1 MLMRRKRPE
10 KFRTDCVVSPT
21 APCPIGHG
29 WLMLHRMKF
38 DARTESI

>member
-1 MLMRRKRPE
+1 MIAL
-10 KFRTDCVVSPT
+10 FLLT

-38 DARTESI
+38 DARSEWI